1 MSRHLARAQFGAL
14 ALAASLLGGAAFAG
28 DVARPTGVIELF
40 TSQGCNSCPP
50 ADEAFADL
58 AKKGDVVALAYHVNY
73 WNYLGW
79 RDTLSSKENTQRQY
93 DYMRAL
99 GATSVYTPQAVIN
112 GAVHVNGANVDAL
125 KARLEP
131 GSTADS
137 LPVGIKVSTADDTV
151 VIETEA
157 SNTPINKAHVV
168 LVYYDAPRTV
178 EINRGENAGRKVTYW
193 NPVTEMQT
201 AGMWHGGVE
210 RYELPASE
218 IARKGGCAVLLQTV
232 AEDGGPGKILG
243 AAVVRQPGGQ

>member
-1 MSRHLARAQFGAL
+1 MSRHPARFGAIGL
-14 ALAASLLGGAAFAG
+14 VFSLLSGAAIAG

-40 TSQGCNSCPP
+40 TSQGCSSCPP

-58 AKKGDVVALAYHVNY
+58 ARKGDVVALAYHVNY

-112 GAVHVNGANVDAL
+112 GTVHLNGANADAVRAHL
-125 KARLEP
+125 GRGEAP
-131 GSTADS
+131 TA

-157 SNTPINKAHVV
+157 ATTPVTKAHVV

-178 EINRGENAGRKVTYW
+178 EIDRGENTGRKVTYW
-193 NPVTEMQT
+193 NAVTAMQT

-243 AAVVRQPGGQ
+243 AAVVRKPAGQ